1 MTTLITGGTGKTG
14 GKLAQLLHDAKH
26 DVLIATR
33 SGVAPAPFKAVK
45 FDWFDERT
53 FENPFELDAN
63 IDKLYLVLPSVI
75 DVLPVVKPFID
86 LALSKGVKRVV
97 FLSASA
103 VEKGGPAQGKV
114 WEYLVDVGVD
124 YAVLRPTWFI
134 ENFGTAFL
142 PSILGHGKIFTP
154 AKDGRIPFIGVDDIS
169 KAAFDALVAKES
181 PNTDYYILGPK
192 LYTHDEVAAILS
204 EVVGRKI
211 THERVTEE
219 QSIAGFIA
227 LGIPEDY
234 AKVLS
239 GLLVE
244 VANGFSEEAI
254 LTSPKAIIGKVDLR
268 GYFEANKKIW
278 ALKE

>member
-26 DVLIATR
+26 NVLIATR

-45 FDWFDERT
+45 FDWFDQTT
-53 FENPFELDAN
+53 FENPFKVDSN
-63 IDKLYLVLPSVI
+63 IDKLYLIVPAVV

-97 FLSASA
+97 FCSASPQ
-103 VEKGGPAQGKV
+103 EKGDPCHGKV
-114 WEYLVDVGVD
+114 FEYLVDIGVD

-134 ENFGTAFL
+134 ENFSYSFL
-142 PSILGHGKIFTP
+142 PGILAYDKIFTP
-154 AKDGRIPFIGVDDIS
+154 AKDGRVPFVGVEDIA
-169 KAAFDALVAKES
+169 KAAFDAFVAKES
-181 PNTDYYILGPK
+181 PNTDYYIVGPK

-204 EVVGRKI
+204 EIVGRKI

-219 QSIAGFIA
+219 QTVEGFTG

-234 AKVLS
+234 SKMLT
-239 GLLVE
+239 GLLVG
-244 VANGFSEEAI
+244 VANGSEEAI
-254 LTSPKAIIGKVDLR
+254 FTSPKTIVGKVDLR
-268 GYFEANKKIW
+268 ENFEANKKVW
-278 ALKE
+278 AKE

>member
-14 GKLAQLLHDAKH
+14 GKLAQLLHDVKH
-26 DVLIATR
+26 NVLIATR

-45 FDWFDERT
+45 FDWFDQTT
-53 FENPFELDAN
+53 FENPFKIDSN
-63 IDKLYLVLPSVI
+63 IDKLYLVAPAVI

-97 FLSASA
+97 FCAASA
-103 VEKGGPAQGKV
+103 VEKGGPGQGKIF
-114 WEYLVDVGVD
+114 EYLVDVGVD
-124 YAVLRPTWFI
+124 YVVLRPTWFI
-134 ENFGTAFL
+134 ENFGTSFL
-142 PSILGHGKIFTP
+142 SGLLGYDKIFTP
-154 AKDGRIPFIGVDDIS
+154 ARDGRVPFVGVDDIS

-204 EVVGRKI
+204 EVIGRKI

-219 QSIAGFIA
+219 QTIAAFTG

-234 AKVLS
+234 SKMLT
-239 GLLVE
+239 GLLVG
-244 VANGFSEEAI
+244 VANGSEEAI
-254 LTSPKAIIGKVDLR
+254 FTSPKAIIGKVDLR
-268 GYFEANKKIW
+268 EHFEANKKVW
-278 ALKE
+278 AKE